1 MKTDYAAHDEL
12 YKRLKAEGK
21 SGWSTSEHIQ
31 QKVDEC
37 LIEYAPKTGRLLE
50 LGCGD
55 GKFSLELAKKG
66 FDVYGV
72 DISRTAIAWAIE
84 KAKIYNLKAD
94 FRVGDVLNLKGYN
107 DEYFDLVIDGSC
119 LHCIIGKD
127 RNLCLNSVYRV
138 LKPGGFFHV
147 RTWCGEIKDEETR
160 KTFDPVSRCLIRQGD
175 IAYRYI
181 GLAEDIL
188 DEIRTA
194 GFDIL
199 HYEVKK
205 SSEKPKLHTTK
216 GERLLVAAIKP

>member
-1 MKTDYAAHDEL
+1 MKTDYAAHDDL
-12 YKRLKAEGK
+12 YKRLIAEGR
-21 SGWSTSEHIQ
+21 SGWSTAEHIQ

-37 LIEYAPKTGRLLE
+37 LEKYAPKTGRLLE

-55 GKFSLELAKKG
+55 GEFSLRLAKKG
-66 FDVYGV
+66 FDIYGV
-72 DISRTAIAWAIE
+72 DISPTAISWARE
-84 KAKIYNLKAD
+84 KAQKYNLKAE
-94 FRVGDVLNLKGYN
+94 FNVGDVLNLKGYA
-107 DEYFDLVIDGSC
+107 DDFFDFVLDGSC

-127 RNLCLNSVYRV
+127 REQCLKSVYRV

-147 RTWCGEIKDEETR
+147 RTMCGEIQDEETR

-194 GFDIL
+194 GFNIL
-199 HYEVKK
+199 HSEIKK
-205 SSEKPKLHTTK
+205 GSKNLKHLQFKSD
-216 GERLLVAAIKP
+216 RLLIATIKP